1 MPRPHPVLAV
11 SFWLLALLVVPRPAA
26 AYHEATIHLE
36 PRLWFPALSAEVRSS
51 RGGLS
56 GDVLTDSDLAIDD
69 PVVPGAA
76 VTVRLGP
83 HSLRLE
89 GLSVSADGDTQVDR
103 TFNFAG
109 RTYTVNTRVTSEFDA
124 LIVALDYGYDLFRT
138 EPLAVTATLGAR
150 LVDAEARLTAPE
162 LGFAGEASFQ
172 GVVPAVGVLLVA
184 HPVQIPPLS
193 SLAVTLR
200 VSGLT
205 IGERGSYFDV
215 DGAVEWLPLPTLALR
230 AGYRF
235 IHGRGEEGGDRAEFD
250 LSGPYVGL
258 TFAF

>member
-1 MPRPHPVLAV
+1 MRPLCALAV
-11 SFWLLALLVVPRPAA
+11 LCWLAAAAVAPREAA

-51 RGGLS
+51 RGGLT

-76 VTVRLGP
+76 VTFRLGP

-89 GLSVSADGDTQVDR
+89 GLSASADGDTRVDR

-150 LVDAEARLTAPE
+150 IVDAEARLTAPE

-172 GVVPAVGVLLVA
+172 GVVPAVGILLVA
-184 HPVQIPPLS
+184 HPVPVPPLS
-193 SLAVTLR
+193 SLALTLR

-205 IGERGSYFDV
+205 IGDRGSYFDV
-215 DGAVEWLPLPTLALR
+215 DGAVEWLPVPTLALR

-235 IHGRGEEGGDRAEFD
+235 VHGRGEEGGDRAEFD